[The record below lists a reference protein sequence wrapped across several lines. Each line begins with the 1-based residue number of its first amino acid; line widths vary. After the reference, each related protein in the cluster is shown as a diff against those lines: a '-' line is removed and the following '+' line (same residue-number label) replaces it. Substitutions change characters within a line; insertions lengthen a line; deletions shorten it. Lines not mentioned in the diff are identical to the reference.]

1 MKMNNMLIG
10 GMSLALVACISIGGT
25 LAYLTSK
32 DAQVTNTFTF
42 GGNITVDLYEQI
54 LDQKGLI
61 GEGDVEGTGVFGNI
75 VADVDYKKDVDV
87 KVEAK
92 SDAYVFLRIK
102 HEALNDDAVVMT
114 LGDISEKW
122 TPLDAGEIEDGYG
135 IYYLKA
141 DADTYADGV
150 VVPVFD
156 TVRLESN
163 EDGTV
168 TVGETGEVA
177 KIVLQVGAIQTV
189 KEAGK
194 EMTAQEAY
202 DLATE
207 EGVINWV

>member
-1 MKMNNMLIG
+1 MKMKNMLIG

-54 LDQKGLI
+54 LDQEGLI
-61 GEGDVEGTGVFGNI
+61 GEGDVEETGVFGNI

-102 HEALNDDAVVMT
+102 HEALSDDAVVMT
-114 LGDISEKW
+114 LGDINGTW